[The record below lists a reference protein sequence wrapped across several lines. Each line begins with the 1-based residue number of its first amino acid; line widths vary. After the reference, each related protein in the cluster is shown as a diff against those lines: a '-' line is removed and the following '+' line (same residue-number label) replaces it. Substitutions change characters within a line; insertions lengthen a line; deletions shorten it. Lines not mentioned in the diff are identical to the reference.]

1 MSRLLL
7 ACCLAFAAACAG
19 APPRSSEARASSA
32 PARVEFRHLRQ
43 NQKMVLVNQAHT
55 DRVEYYSRQR
65 SDLSTKIAT
74 DEDMDALVEYL
85 HGQSR
90 FLEYSRP
97 GPAPASG
104 YIKYAEAQL
113 PRGTF
118 HWGIGDHTPKAEAD
132 AFLAW
137 QMNFIGLWNDVAQ
150 LQSVSSDF
158 EFRPPPAR
166 RAGQP

>member
-1 MSRLLL
+1 MPRLLL
-7 ACCLAFAAACAG
+7 VCCLALAAACAS
-19 APPRSSEARASSA
+19 AAPRSSSA
-32 PARVEFRHLRQ
+32 QVTSKPARVEFRHLRQ

-74 DEDMDALVEYL
+74 DEVMDALVDYL

-90 FLEYSRP
+90 FLEYARP
-97 GPAPASG
+97 GPAPSGG
-104 YIKYAEAQL
+104 YIKFGEAQL

-118 HWGIGDHTPKAEAD
+118 HWGISEQTPKAEAD

-150 LQSVSSDF
+150 LQTVSGDF
-158 EFRPPPAR
+158 EFRPPPDR
-166 RAGQP
+166 RAGRP